1 MIILYIIMLGS
12 RQDEID
18 TTDGI
23 VIKIMIHGRFP
34 ANNIKA
40 RVSEG
45 NSRDFVRVEYSIQTS
60 TPRCTPKE
68 DKF

>member
-23 VIKIMIHGRFP
+23 VIIEIMIHGRFP

-40 RVSEG
+40 RVSLVKG
-45 NSRDFVRVEYSIQTS
+45 MLL
-60 TPRCTPKE
+60 
-68 DKF
+68 